1 MPMKR
6 KVLWAIEILV
16 PTVLIGFVFGLM
28 LDLNQGERQTKI
40 TTPDIQLRPTQLPR
54 GESHE
59 GKDVRNLFISNP
71 TTGSQPNSS
80 TDEAPL
86 TPKVFTGYGAY
97 VKSIAISPDSRRL
110 LSGGGYRDA
119 SVRLLHV
126 QIGVEI
132 RKVSGHSD
140 NTDVI
145 VAFTADPR
153 VVLSA
158 GGVDDFTV
166 RFWNIESG
174 VQIRTVKGGL
184 ESGIFQAISHDTR
197 QALAIQLGGSHLGGG
212 FSLWD
217 LDRGRQVRQFSA
229 RGAAAFAFSP
239 DGMTAV
245 IGGDS
250 DGSVSLWDLSKGRV
264 TQTFAGHG
272 KGELITSVATD
283 QTGQRILSAGSDKTV
298 RIWDARSGRELQ
310 RLIGQTAAAFSSDGS
325 LIVSGAEDKT
335 VRVWTL
341 ASGQETKRFE
351 GHTARITAVAFA
363 PDRRFVVSAS
373 DDRTI
378 RLWPIP

>member
-1 MPMKR
+1 MRKR
-6 KVLWAIEILV
+6 CQEPFHFQVGNRSSVK
-16 PTVLIGFVFGLM
+16 FVDSRSTSDAKGLHRAWS
-28 LDLNQGERQTKI
+28 LRQERRHI
-40 TTPDIQLRPTQLPR
+40 
-54 GESHE
+54 
-59 GKDVRNLFISNP
+59 
-71 TTGSQPNSS
+71 
-80 TDEAPL
+80 
-86 TPKVFTGYGAY
+86 
-97 VKSIAISPDSRRL
+97 PDSRRL

-119 SVRLLHV
+119 SVRLWDV
-126 QIGVEI
+126 QTGAQI
-132 RKVSGHSD
+132 RKFSGHSD

-145 VAFTADPR
+145 VAFTPEPR
-153 VVLSA
+153 VVLST

-174 VQIRTVKGGL
+174 VQIRAVKGGL

-197 QALAIQLGGSHLGGG
+197 RALAVQLGGSHSGGG

-229 RGAAAFAFSP
+229 RGAAAFGFSP

-250 DGSVSLWDLSKGRV
+250 DGSVRLWDLSKGRV

-310 RLIGQTAAAFSSDGS
+310 RLLGHTGTVTAAAFSSDGS
-325 LIVSGAEDKT
+325 LVVSGAEDKT

-341 ASGQETKRFE
+341 ASGQETKRLE
-351 GHTARITAVAFA
+351 GHTEGIIAVAFA
-363 PDRRFVVSAS
+363 PDRRFVVSS
-373 DDRTI
+373 SGDRTI